1 MLITLGIIGVV
12 AAITMPNLMSHLTKQ
27 KLKSQFFKA
36 YAELNRAARTF
47 YANEDIPFKDYQD
60 TLYNGSVNSTVSL
73 ERFMAYYKGATNSKL
88 RANDFDPYNHIIN
101 QNLAGASISQWP
113 CDQSPIFSDMV
124 GRLYSLDDMAAYYG
138 FDYGPKICVDTN
150 GIDKPNRW
158 GYDRFVFV
166 FTETNAVI
174 PYKGSSWANLSPQLT
189 DDKEIA
195 KYCSYSTAGITH
207 TCAHFALNDKNPE
220 GAGSYWFDFLK

>member
-73 ERFMAYYKGATNSKL
+73 ERFMAYYKGQQIVSLEQMILIRIITLLIKIWQVLLFHNGL
-88 RANDFDPYNHIIN
+88 VINH
-101 QNLAGASISQWP
+101 Q
-113 CDQSPIFSDMV
+113 
-124 GRLYSLDDMAAYYG
+124 Y
-138 FDYGPKICVDTN
+138 
-150 GIDKPNRW
+150 
-158 GYDRFVFV
+158 
-166 FTETNAVI
+166 
-174 PYKGSSWANLSPQLT
+174 
-189 DDKEIA
+189 
-195 KYCSYSTAGITH
+195 
-207 TCAHFALNDKNPE
+207 
-220 GAGSYWFDFLK
+220 FLIW